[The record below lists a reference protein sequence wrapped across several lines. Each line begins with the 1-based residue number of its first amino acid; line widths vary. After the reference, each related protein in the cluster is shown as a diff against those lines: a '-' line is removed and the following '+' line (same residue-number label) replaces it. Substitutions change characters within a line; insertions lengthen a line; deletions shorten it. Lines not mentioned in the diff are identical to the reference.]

1 MRLFIALELP
11 QKNKDL
17 LAQSVTQLIPYVQ
30 RANVVPKQN
39 YHVTLHFLGE
49 VDCSKVLYLQSL
61 LDDLK
66 EMSATRLVHT
76 QTVSWRA
83 SQVICAKY
91 KADENL
97 AKVHRKLAQGLE
109 KAGFLVEER
118 RFAPHVTLMRKPT
131 FTLPCSE
138 ALKHAPVY
146 NMPFVA
152 DTVTLFCSEHGESG
166 MVYTPLYSVQ
176 LKPID

>member
-11 QKNKDL
+11 QKSKDL
-17 LAQSVTQLIPYVQ
+17 LAQSMTQLAPYVKDG
-30 RANVVPKQN
+30 NFVPKQN

-49 VDCSKVLYLQSL
+49 VEYSKVLYLQSL

-66 EMSATRLVHT
+66 QMKATQLCHT

-83 SQVICAKY
+83 SQVVCAKY

-97 AKVHRKLAQGLE
+97 AKVHHKLAQGLE
-109 KAGFLVEER
+109 RVGFLVEER
-118 RFAPHVTLMRKPT
+118 RFVPHVTLLRKPS
-131 FTLPCSE
+131 FNLPCSE
-138 ALKHAPVY
+138 ALKNAPVY

-152 DTVTLFCSEHGESG
+152 DTVTLFCSERVDGA
-166 MVYTPLYSVQ
+166 MVYTPLYSVKLQ
-176 LKPID
+176 PKD